1 MQSDYGYFEEK
12 QLGKAYD
19 IKLLGRLYPF
29 VRPYRRFLASSV
41 MLVIFIALLDLALPY
56 ITKIAIDHYIVP
68 EPVVLGS
75 DGSAGKVLDEEKVRY
90 FNVELSDRENAEIVS
105 KYGELFELK
114 EQTARIRFQDLAG
127 LDAKDLTVL
136 RRDDLAGIGFITLV
150 FLSIILM
157 NFILNFTQVMVME
170 YTGQMIMHDLRV
182 RLFEHIQNLS
192 VAFHTH
198 NPVGRLV
205 TRVTNDIQNMHEL
218 FTSIL
223 AFVFKDL
230 FLLIG
235 ILVVLVNINLKLSM
249 ITFVSL
255 PIVLIAARYFSRQSR
270 DVFRTMRIKIA
281 EINTRFSETIGGIK
295 VIQLFL
301 QERENYRGFKR
312 LNHQYYR
319 AGVKQV
325 HVFAVFMPII
335 ELMGSVALAV
345 VIFYGGGQIISQNIS
360 IGSLVAFISYLK
372 MFFRPI
378 RDIAEKYNI
387 MQNAMASSERIFLI
401 LDNAET
407 EPGFVRSNRHD
418 KRPIKSNSL
427 AIVSDSLGPVREIA
441 MENVSFGYLPGE
453 IILDRI
459 SFAIHS
465 GETVA
470 VVGPTGSGKTSLI
483 NLMQRF
489 YDPVSG
495 QVLINGRNIK
505 KLPVRTLR
513 SKMALVMQDPFLF
526 SGTVRENIA
535 RGRRNI
541 SNEDMEHILNAS
553 NCRQIIE
560 RLPDGLD
567 TIISEGGSSISSGER
582 QLISIARAFARDS
595 ELIILDEATS
605 YIDSE
610 TEQKIKEALNVL
622 MQGKTAIIIAHR
634 LSTSKDADNIL
645 VLKRGR
651 IIEAGNH
658 TELMD
663 SRGVYYRMN
672 QLQDLAGGY

>member
-1 MQSDYGYFEEK
+1 MQPDYGYFEEK
-12 QLGKAYD
+12 QLGKPYD

-41 MLVIFIALLDLALPY
+41 LLVIFIALLDLSLPY
-56 ITKIAIDHYIVP
+56 VTKIAIDRYIVP
-68 EPVVLGS
+68 ETGISGS
-75 DGSAGKVLDEEKVRY
+75 EGSISKAGDRERVRY
-90 FNVELSDRENAEIVS
+90 FKVDISDPENAEIVNRYRNRFEIS
-105 KYGELFELK
+105 K
-114 EQTARIRFQDLAG
+114 QTARIRFQDLSM
-127 LDAKDLTVL
+127 LDSDDLALL
-136 RRDDLAGIGFITLV
+136 RRGDLAGIGFITLV
-150 FLSIILM
+150 FISIIVM
-157 NFILNFTQVMVME
+157 NFILTFIQVMVME
-170 YTGQMIMHDLRV
+170 YTGQMIMHDLRI

-192 VAFHTH
+192 VAFHTR

-235 ILVVLVNINLKLSM
+235 IMAVLLTINWRLAM
-249 ITFVSL
+249 ISFASL
-255 PIVLIAARYFSRQSR
+255 PIVMIAARYFSRQSR

-281 EINTRFSETIGGIK
+281 EINTRLSETIGGIK

-325 HVFAVFMPII
+325 HVFAVFMPVI
-335 ELMGSVALAV
+335 EFIGSVALAV
-345 VIFYGGGQIISQNIS
+345 VIFYGGGKVISESIS
-360 IGSLVAFISYLK
+360 IGALVAFISYLK

-401 LDNAET
+401 LDNNET
-407 EPGFVRSNRHD
+407 EPGVGDHILHD
-418 KRPIKSNSL
+418 EGTIKTNEFKP
-427 AIVSDSLGPVREIA
+427 VSGSLGPIREIK
-441 MENVSFGYLPGE
+441 MENVSFSYLPGE
-453 IILDRI
+453 TVLDHVSFNI
-459 SFAIHS
+459 SS
-465 GETVA
+465 GETMA

-483 NLMQRF
+483 NLIQRF

-495 QVLINGRNIK
+495 RVLINGQDIK
-505 KLPVRTLR
+505 EIHISSLR

-526 SGTVRENIA
+526 SGTVRDNIA

-541 SNEDMEHILNAS
+541 SNEEMEHILNVS
-553 NCRQIIE
+553 NCRHIIE

-567 TIISEGGSSISSGER
+567 TVMSEGGSSISSGER
-582 QLISIARAFARDS
+582 QLISIARAFARNP

-610 TEQKIKEALNVL
+610 TEQKIKEALNIL
-622 MQGKTAIIIAHR
+622 MKGRTAIIIAHR
-634 LSTSKDADNIL
+634 LSTSKDADNIIIL
-645 VLKRGR
+645 NRGR
-651 IIEAGNH
+651 IIEEGSYTDLINAKGF
-658 TELMD
+658 
-663 SRGVYYRMN
+663 YYRLN
-672 QLQDLAGGY
+672 QLQG